1 MRRMSNWSRKLPS
14 PIFVEGSKVEIAT
27 LAQARDYM
35 LGLHHQYTDQAC
47 WQRAAA
53 ELIEAAK
60 SGNTNAAAEAFH
72 RALVITLL
80 LWKEPWAKPKRS

>member
-1 MRRMSNWSRKLPS
+1 MSNWSRKFPS
-14 PIFVEGSKVEIAT
+14 PISAEGSKVEIAS

-47 WQRAAA
+47 WQDAAA
-53 ELIEAAK
+53 ELMAATK
-60 SGNTNAAAEAFH
+60 NGNTKAAAEAFH

-80 LWKEPWAKPKRS
+80 LWKEPWIEPKRY

>member
-1 MRRMSNWSRKLPS
+1 MNWSLKFPS
-14 PIFVEGSKVEIAT
+14 PISAETDKVEIAT

-47 WQRAAA
+47 WQDAAA
-53 ELIEAAK
+53 KLIEAAK
-60 SGNTNAAAEAFH
+60 NGNTKAAAEAFH

-80 LWKEPWAKPKRS
+80 LWKGPWIKPGRP